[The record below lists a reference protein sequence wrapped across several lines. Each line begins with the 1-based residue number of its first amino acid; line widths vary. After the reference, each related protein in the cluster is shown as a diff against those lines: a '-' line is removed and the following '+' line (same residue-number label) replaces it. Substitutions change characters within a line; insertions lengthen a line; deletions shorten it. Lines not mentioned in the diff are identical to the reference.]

1 MNFICTR
8 RIIMKL
14 NGNKKK
20 QLLKCDKWI
29 IQGSCWN
36 FCSPQPISWIRK
48 IPRLIKNHAGEI
60 AVTVI
65 YCRHRR
71 GAIYQFYIITPRNF
85 IHKRRES
92 EFHHRRAARNYTHMN
107 NLASCAHL
115 EGSHLKIAIIRWAHP
130 SPQDESENFAEWCK
144 KLKRHAA
151 PFYITLALKQKRLAN
166 NKIYGRR

>member
-1 MNFICTR
+1 MNNS
-8 RIIMKL
+8 RI
-14 NGNKKK
+14 
-20 QLLKCDKWI
+20 LLKFLLATTDFMDQKN
-29 IQGSCWN
+29 S
-36 FCSPQPISWIRK
+36 SAD
-48 IPRLIKNHAGEI
+48 KNHAGEI

-92 EFHHRRAARNYTHMN
+92 EFHHRRAVRNYTHMN

-115 EGSHLKIAIIRWAHP
+115 EGSHLKIAIIRRAHP

-151 PFYITLALKQKRLAN
+151 LFYITLAHKRTETKEA
-166 NKIYGRR
+166 G